1 MKLTSTQAMKSSASN
16 RVIEQLKAS
25 PFFQTYQNAFRKA
38 TGLPLV
44 VVSAEEGTFNPC
56 RASSN
61 QNAFCQALN
70 LGKNPCSQCVFSQ
83 KCLMEESKG
92 GHARTTNCFA
102 GLKES
107 LVPIR
112 LGRRTVGYLLTG
124 QIFTSE
130 PSAEAL
136 DRLNEAMTQQGRTE
150 REKEEMW
157 DLYLQTPRMEK
168 DQYAAMVTLLSA
180 FALQIGGLLNEIIL
194 EDKNEEPE
202 TVRQAKEFIMDRI
215 DEKLTLE
222 DVADEVNVS
231 TFYFC
236 KIFKQATGMTF
247 TEFVNRQRVEL
258 AKNALRDSKAPVT
271 EVAFSVGYQ
280 SLSQFN
286 RSFLKI
292 TGESPTSF
300 RKGSDRARE
309 CVAA

>member
-1 MKLTSTQAMKSSASN
+1 MKPTTAQAGNSETSH

-44 VVSAEEGTFNPC
+44 VVSATAGTFNPC

-70 LGKNPCSQCVFSQ
+70 LGENPCSQCVLSQ
-83 KCLMEESKG
+83 KGLMDSRTG
-92 GHARTTNCFA
+92 ARARTASCFA
-102 GLKES
+102 GLKET

-112 LGRRTVGYLLTG
+112 LGRNTFGYLLTG
-124 QIFTSE
+124 QVFTTE
-130 PSAEAL
+130 PCSKAREG
-136 DRLNEAMTQQGRTE
+136 LNAAMVQQGRTKKEME
-150 REKEEMW
+150 RMQN
-157 DLYLQTPRMEK
+157 LYLQTPRMEK

-180 FALQIGGLLNEIIL
+180 FALQLGGVLNEIIL
-194 EDKNEEPE
+194 EDRPEEPE
-202 TVRQAKEFIMDRI
+202 TVRTAKEFIMDRI

-222 DVADEVNVS
+222 QVAEEVGVS

-236 KIFKQATGMTF
+236 KLFKQATGMTF
-247 TEFVNRQRVEL
+247 TEYVNRQRVEL
-258 AKNALRDSKAPVT
+258 AKTALRESTAPVT

-286 RSFLKI
+286 RSFLRI
-292 TGESPTSF
+292 TGESPTRF
-300 RKGSDRARE
+300 RKGSVRRLD
-309 CVAA
+309 CAAA